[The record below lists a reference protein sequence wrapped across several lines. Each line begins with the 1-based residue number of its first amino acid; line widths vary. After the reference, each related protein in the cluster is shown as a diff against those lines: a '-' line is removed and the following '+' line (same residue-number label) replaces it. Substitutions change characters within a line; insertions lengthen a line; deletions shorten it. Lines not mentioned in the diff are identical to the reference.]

1 MKREQLDVIFKSL
14 RWSVPK
20 LLECEDRCAELEL
33 ELSGNVGSP
42 KFDVIGSISMGVYRN
57 KQIAIQDE
65 LDCLIIERDHHLY
78 IVRTAAKYLQKIKSE
93 DDLNILELYYWRGYT
108 PAMIAN
114 IKEYKC
120 EESGMYKKIKR
131 IVDNLCNF
139 PVLDKDLHV

>member
-1 MKREQLDVIFKSL
+1 MTREQLDLIFKSL

-20 LLECEDRCAELEL
+20 LLECEDKREELEL
-33 ELSGNVGSP
+33 ALSGDVGSP
-42 KFDVIGSISMGVYRN
+42 KFDVIGSISIGVYKN
-57 KQIAIQDE
+57 KQIALQDQ
-65 LDCLIIERDHHLY
+65 LDFLIVERDYHLH
-78 IVRTAAKYLQKIKSE
+78 IVRTAMKYLKNIKSD

-108 PAMIAN
+108 PAMISN